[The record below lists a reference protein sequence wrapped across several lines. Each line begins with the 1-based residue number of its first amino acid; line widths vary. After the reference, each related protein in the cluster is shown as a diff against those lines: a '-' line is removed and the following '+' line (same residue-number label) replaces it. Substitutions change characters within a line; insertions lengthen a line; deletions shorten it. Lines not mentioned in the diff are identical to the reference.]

1 MIFESDGTFDDN
13 VFTSSNTTEFVS
25 EAVPIED
32 GFDYSFDFNF
42 E

>member
-13 VFTSSNTTEFVS
+13 VFTSSKTTEFVS
-25 EAVPIED
+25 EEVPEA